1 MDKTHETPEEI
12 ETTATVEEPEIEVAY
27 TEVESEDINVAGGEV
42 ESERVESVKSGANV
56 VAEEGLIGSS
66 KIGTEND
73 GGSDKNETQDFGQEP
88 SGTSIYPKEEAFFET
103 CPLAIID
110 EVYNK
115 VDDYLN
121 DAFDDIEK
129 RLVLNAGTIS
139 INRLEEMLQSK
150 RNSNDGS
157 GSSSG
162 FSGLKSTLPK
172 PVQSILKTNFKMN
185 VEGITE
191 ISFKVALK
199 VIKFLGM
206 SEVVT
211 IDDLA
216 HEDVKLCQDIREK
229 LDHVLDKVN
238 VIYDKNFDKF
248 EMYSLRNIFRIPDD
262 LGDKTKVGVV
272 VDGVTADTDSA
283 SAVFTEA
290 DEKRVDDRRY
300 QLLHQIVSLRRENK
314 RSARKLCSHTG
325 VFSSAS
331 KKILTSTIY
340 QKYKVCVH
348 SIVPISRTFTVGCQ
362 CWRIVPAA

>member
-1 MDKTHETPEEI
+1 MP
-12 ETTATVEEPEIEVAY
+12 
-27 TEVESEDINVAGGEV
+27 
-42 ESERVESVKSGANV
+42 RV
-56 VAEEGLIGSS
+56 L
-66 KIGTEND
+66 
-73 GGSDKNETQDFGQEP
+73 
-88 SGTSIYPKEEAFFET
+88 
-103 CPLAIID
+103 
-110 EVYNK
+110 
-115 VDDYLN
+115 DYLN

-216 HEDVKLCQDIREK
+216 HEDVKL
-229 LDHVLDKVN
+229 
-238 VIYDKNFDKF
+238 
-248 EMYSLRNIFRIPDD
+248 
-262 LGDKTKVGVV
+262 
-272 VDGVTADTDSA
+272 
-283 SAVFTEA
+283 
-290 DEKRVDDRRY
+290 
-300 QLLHQIVSLRRENK
+300 
-314 RSARKLCSHTG
+314 
-325 VFSSAS
+325 
-331 KKILTSTIY
+331 
-340 QKYKVCVH
+340 
-348 SIVPISRTFTVGCQ
+348 
-362 CWRIVPAA
+362 